1 MSRTQIRVLLLYGM
15 ATIPDLHY
23 QIIIKKAMKV
33 DLGPRLA
40 PYYSDAGW
48 GSGSRFFVARRAAG
62 PDGEGGSSSGGGPG
76 GGSGQALCCVGVRN
90 RKHGSA
96 ELMYMAV
103 RCACRA
109 TMMQGTMMQGY
120 CRTHGLQV
128 LRSQAAWLTCRGEG
142 LL

>member
-1 MSRTQIRVLLLYGM
+1 MLSCL
-15 ATIPDLHY
+15 ATISGLHY
-23 QIIIKKAMKV
+23 QVILKKAMKV

-48 GSGSRFFVARRAAG
+48 GAGSRFFVARRAAG
-62 PDGEGGSSSGGGPG
+62 PDGEGSSTGGGGAG

-103 RCACRA
+103 RCAGLPYRA
-109 TMMQGTMMQGY
+109 AGSYRRMGLSSCALAQQGS
-120 CRTHGLQV
+120 V
-128 LRSQAAWLTCRGEG
+128 V
-142 LL
+142 